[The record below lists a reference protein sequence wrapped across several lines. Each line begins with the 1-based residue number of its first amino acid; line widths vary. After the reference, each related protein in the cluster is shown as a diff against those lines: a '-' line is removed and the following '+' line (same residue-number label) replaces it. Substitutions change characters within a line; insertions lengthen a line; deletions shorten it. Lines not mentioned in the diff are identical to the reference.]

1 MSRKSC
7 SDGER
12 AGSVLRSEPGSTV
25 LFGRDFFTRTAT
37 RFARKRVQGFTLI
50 EALVALAIIA
60 AVLSS
65 IGAVIGTTVKGTKS
79 IDQRLA
85 LTGAAETV
93 FAALPARNALKPGRQ
108 SGELAGH
115 RWRVD
120 VAPLIAA
127 ATEGSQPRFVPLVV
141 NMRVQAPGGPAIQ
154 VTTVRLVPKV
164 AE

>member
-1 MSRKSC
+1 
-7 SDGER
+7 
-12 AGSVLRSEPGSTV
+12 

-37 RFARKRVQGFTLI
+37 ACKRAQGFTLI

-65 IGAVIGTTVKGTKS
+65 VGAVIGTTVKGTKS
-79 IDQRLA
+79 IGQRLA

-93 FAALPARNALKPGRQ
+93 FAALPARKALKPGRQ

-120 VAPLIAA
+120 VAPLN
-127 ATEGSQPRFVPLVV
+127 ATAMEGPQARFVPLAV